1 MNDLTPKPCPRCLNT
16 MVPHFHPGGPSLYC
30 PHCGKNE
37 NEMVADKTEP
47 KVVRVAYETMQ
58 FFEVDLPEGADPE
71 TYCET
76 KEAREHFASLIL
88 SGFIDFTLE
97 RKFDADRNEL

>member
-1 MNDLTPKPCPRCLNT
+1 MNDLTPKPCPACGDT
-16 MVPHFHPGGPSLYC
+16 MVPQFMPGKANLYC
-30 PHCGKNE
+30 LTCGKP
-37 NEMVADKTEP
+37 EP

-76 KEAREHFASLIL
+76 KDAREHFASLIL
-88 SGFIDFTLE
+88 SGFIDFNLE